1 MKMQMKKFLNF
12 SLIGVFAASF
22 FAGCTSSRLIDTWK
36 DETYRP
42 APTKNVLVIAINNN
56 KAKRRLWEKTFV
68 DAFSENGIKAEP
80 SYKYYPQDALQE
92 KDIPDLFKNNF
103 DRVVLIQMVSQEE
116 RKYHVPGTMY
126 YQPWG
131 FRRWYGMWYSRV
143 YVPGYVEKER
153 VTQIETTV
161 WEPSED
167 GKMIWSGTTETVNPN
182 SPQEF
187 SKDVSSEIVPKIL
200 KDKILIQRRQ
210 RVAQTY

>member
-1 MKMQMKKFLNF
+1 MKTQIKKILSF
-12 SLIGVFAASF
+12 SLAAFFVSAF
-22 FAGCTSSRLIDTWK
+22 FAGCSSSKLIDSWK

-68 DAFSENGIKAEP
+68 ETFKDHGIKAEP
-80 SYKYYPQDALQE
+80 SFKYYPNDSPQE

-116 RKYHVPGTMY
+116 KKYHVPGSVY
-126 YQPWG
+126 YEPSWG
-131 FRRWYGMWYSRV
+131 FRRWYGMGYSRMC
-143 YVPGYVEKER
+143 VPGYVQKEH

-167 GKMIWSGTTETVNPN
+167 GKMIWSGTTETVNPD
-182 SPQEF
+182 SPQQF
-187 SKDVSSEIVPKIL
+187 SKDVSFEIIPKIL
-200 KDKILIQRRQ
+200 ADKILIQRKQ
-210 RVAQTY
+210 RAVF

>member
-1 MKMQMKKFLNF
+1 MNTSIKKILF
-12 SLIGVFAASF
+12 SSLTVFFISGL
-22 FAGCTSSRLIDTWK
+22 FAGCTSSKLIDTWK

-42 APTKNVLVIAINNN
+42 TPSKKVLVIAINNN

-68 DAFSENGIKAEP
+68 DEFKESGINAVP
-80 SYKYYPQDALQE
+80 SFKYYPNDAPAE

-116 RKYHVPGTMY
+116 KRYHVPGTIY
-126 YQPWG
+126 YEPWG
-131 FRRWYGMWYSRV
+131 FRRWYGMWYSSV
-143 YVPGYVEKER
+143 YVPGYVQRDR

-161 WEPSED
+161 WEPGED
-167 GKMIWSGTTETVNPN
+167 GKMIWSGTTETVNPD
-182 SPQEF
+182 SPQQF

-200 KDKILIQRRQ
+200 SDRIIIQRRQ